1 VEQEEEPKEV
11 NCCYLN
17 KNIIVV
23 FAVIHLKELK
33 NLVYYFFV
41 VSVVFIVD
49 SKTYPQEIVVLLLC
63 YHNGAVQK

>member
-1 VEQEEEPKEV
+1 VEQEEELKEV

-17 KNIIVV
+17 NNIVV
-23 FAVIHLKELK
+23 VAVIHLKELK

-41 VSVVFIVD
+41 VSIVFIVD
-49 SKTYPQEIVVLLLC
+49 SKTYPQEIAVLLFC